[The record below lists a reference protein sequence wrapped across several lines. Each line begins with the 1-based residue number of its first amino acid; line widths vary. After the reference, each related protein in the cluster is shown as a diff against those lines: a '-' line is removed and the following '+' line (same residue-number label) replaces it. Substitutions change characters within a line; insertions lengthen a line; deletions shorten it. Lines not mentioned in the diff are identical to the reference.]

1 MSAKI
6 EVDVR
11 QPSIET
17 LRDAVD
23 VVRRRTLALASPLEI
38 ESADNV
44 RRIVDRMEGNHRLL
58 VHGRVNPNQPGDIE
72 DMPRLRWP

>member
-11 QPSIET
+11 QPSIEA
-17 LRDAVD
+17 LREGVD

-38 ESADNV
+38 EDYGVQS
-44 RRIVDRMEGNHRLL
+44 
-58 VHGRVNPNQPGDIE
+58 
-72 DMPRLRWP
+72 MPDASPAKWHLAHTTWFERPS